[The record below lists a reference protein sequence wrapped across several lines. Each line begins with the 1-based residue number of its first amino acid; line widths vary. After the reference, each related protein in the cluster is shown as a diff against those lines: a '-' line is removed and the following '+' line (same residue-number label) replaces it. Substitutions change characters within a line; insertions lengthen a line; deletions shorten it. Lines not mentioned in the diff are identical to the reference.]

1 MKCVICKNG
10 ETENKTTT
18 VTLEAKG
25 KTFVFKEV
33 PARTCQN
40 CGEQYV
46 EDIISRRLF
55 ELMNS
60 SGKTGTELNI
70 SKFVAA

>member
-10 ETENKTTT
+10 ETQDKTTT
-18 VTLEAKG
+18 VTLESKG

-33 PARTCQN
+33 PARICQN

-55 ELMNS
+55 DLMKS
-60 SGKTGTELNI
+60 SEKIGTELNI